1 MLAID
6 LFMHKSAHIIEVK
19 EAAIWS
25 AIWVTVSVIA
35 GVIIWYYYGTEFG
48 LQFFSGYIIEKSL
61 SVDNVFVWAM
71 IFSYFAIPRQYQ
83 HRVLFY
89 GVVGALVFRAIFIA
103 AGAAMIASASWVLY
117 IFGAFLL
124 FTGIKMLM
132 QKDQHY
138 DVVNRKP

>member
-25 AIWVTVSVIA
+25 AIWVTVSVIV